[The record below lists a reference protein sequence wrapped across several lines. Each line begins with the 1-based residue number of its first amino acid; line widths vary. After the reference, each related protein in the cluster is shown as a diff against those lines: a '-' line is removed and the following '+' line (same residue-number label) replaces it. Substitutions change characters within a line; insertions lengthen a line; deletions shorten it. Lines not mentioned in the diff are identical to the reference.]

1 MIIYEVNKN
10 TPFKMMGS
18 LVDAIDYFITIHEV
32 NKDITLVMLNS
43 SIEYKEKLL
52 AFIRNRYDLS
62 STQFSSLFKNIQVMS
77 YENIRVSVAN
87 RVLLLDYYT
96 VRMLYDYCP
105 IVYKKLYIIVEN
117 GSEKV
122 FKKAKFYTEIPE
134 IFDVDGSKPYIMK
147 MRLDIVKKPKIV
159 KNLVYVNHR
168 PDPSNSHPRDRYKKE
183 HEAVT
188 QEMNEMFGDNW
199 FFKKDSPVDNLFEEF
214 NTFVYYKSS
223 DWFDTHP
230 RLFVEC
236 AYFNKEIIYIN
247 KENTKDGSWYR
258 YNDLLSNGIK
268 HRMLDTSDEIVKEF
282 YAN

>member
-1 MIIYEVNKN
+1 
-10 TPFKMMGS
+10 MGS

-32 NKDITLVMLNS
+32 NKDITLVLLNS
-43 SIEYKEKLL
+43 SIEHKEKLL
-52 AFIRNRYDLS
+52 AFIRNRYDLP

-105 IVYKKLYIIVEN
+105 IVYKNLYIIVEN

-122 FKKAKFYTEIPE
+122 FKKANFYTEIPE
-134 IFDVDGSKPYIMK
+134 IFDVEGSKPYIMK
-147 MRLDIVKKPKIV
+147 MRLDIVKKPKSV
-159 KNLVYVNHR
+159 KNLVYVNHH
-168 PDPSNSHPRDRYKKE
+168 PDPSNSHPRERYIKE
-183 HEAVT
+183 HTEVI
-188 QEMNEMFGDNW
+188 QEMNKIFGDNW
-199 FFKKDSPVDNLFEEF
+199 FFKKDNPVDNLFGEF
-214 NTFVYYKSS
+214 NTFVYYKSC

-258 YNDLLSNGIK
+258 YNDLLKNGIK
-268 HRMLDTSDEIVKEF
+268 HRMLDINDEIVKEF
-282 YAN
+282 YEN